1 VQVDAVPLNLKYVV
15 DYPKEYIE
23 GLKKGEILATKC
35 KKCGEIYYP
44 PQLDCVKCRSSD
56 MEWFSLSKEGEL
68 MTYSIVVQK
77 PQGFE
82 NYPDYIVGI
91 VKNKDGV
98 GIMCWVRGKPRVG
111 SKVRLTTDGT
121 RVIAEVVE

>member
-1 VQVDAVPLNLKYVV
+1 MQIDAIPLNLRYTIE
-15 DYPKEYIE
+15 YPREYIE

-44 PQLDCVKCRSSD
+44 PQLDCANCKSSD

-82 NYPDYIVGI
+82 NYSDYIVGI
-91 VKNKDGV
+91 VKNKDGI
-98 GIMCWVRGKPRVG
+98 GLMCWVKGKPKVG
-111 SKVRLTTDGT
+111 SKVRLTTDGL
-121 RVIAEVVE
+121 RVIAEVIE